1 MREVGDGRSS
11 GDSGYVQTRTA
22 KGHQGEVT
30 FTKEFRPEM
39 NVEQTQSNPLTWVM
53 EFRRKLYLA
62 AKERPER
69 GFGVLYDKVCRKDV
83 LMEAW
88 KRVSASNGGCG
99 VDMVSIRHIKEEYG
113 EEKFVSELQE
123 VLVRE
128 GYEPAEIRRV
138 YIPKDNGEKRPL
150 GIPTVKDRVVQMA
163 VKLII
168 EPLFEADFLD
178 VSYGYRPG
186 RSNQQAVERVHMLSN
201 GLKWV
206 VDVDLKGY
214 FDTIP
219 HIKLMEH
226 VTKRVRDPKVLSL
239 IHRWLKAGIIEEGK
253 VTEPEC
259 GTPQGGVLSPL
270 LSNIYLHE
278 FDRNWKRWH
287 GQLIRFADD
296 MLIMCRTKEEAVKAL
311 GEVRRL
317 VEGLGLTLNMVKTN
331 IRHAS
336 KGFDFLG
343 FTFREGFSKRLKRKV
358 MVKYPKKKSL
368 CKVKT
373 KLKELLKKMPL
384 GKTMGEAIKACNP
397 IIRGWV
403 NYFRIGNSYV
413 AALEVSEIACAQL
426 RIFWRRKKQRKRSFG
441 NVKWKNKFFYDK
453 GLLYVPALI

>member
-1 MREVGDGRSS
+1 MKE
-11 GDSGYVQTRTA
+11 
-22 KGHQGEVT
+22 E
-30 FTKEFRPEM
+30 FTKEFRPAM
-39 NVEQTQSNPLTWVM
+39 NVEKTKIHPMSWVRG
-53 EFRRKLYLA
+53 FQRKLYLA

-69 GFGVLYDKVCRKDV
+69 GFGVLYDKVYRYDG

-88 KRVSASNGGCG
+88 KRVSANGGGYG
-99 VDMVSIRHIKEEYG
+99 VDKVSIGYIKEEYG
-113 EEKFVSELQE
+113 EEKFIRELQE
-123 VLVRE
+123 ELEIE
-128 GYEPAEIRRV
+128 GYVPSEIRRV
-138 YIPKDNGEKRPL
+138 YIPKDNGERRPL
-150 GIPTVKDRVVQMA
+150 GIPTVKDRVAQMA

-168 EPLFEADFLD
+168 EPLFEADFLE

-186 RSNQQAVERVHMLSN
+186 RSNRQAVERVCGLSN

-219 HIKLMEH
+219 HGKLMEH

-239 IHRWLKAGIIEEGK
+239 IHKWLKAGIREEGE

-287 GQLIRFADD
+287 GQLVRFADD
-296 MLIMCRTKEEAVKAL
+296 MVIMCRTKEEAEKAL
-311 GEVRRL
+311 CEVGR
-317 VEGLGLTLNMVKTN
+317 VIEGLGLKLNMEKTR

-336 KGFDFLG
+336 DGFDFLG
-343 FTFREGFSKRLKRKV
+343 FTFREGYSKRLKRKV

-368 CKVKT
+368 CKIKT
-373 KLKELLKKMPL
+373 KLKELLKKIPL
-384 GKTMGEAIKACNP
+384 GETLGEAIKACNP

-403 NYFRIGNSYV
+403 NYFKIGNSYR
-413 AALEVSEIACAQL
+413 AALEVSETACGQL
-426 RIFWRRKKQRKRSFG
+426 RIFWRRKKQNKRSFG
-441 NVKWKNKFFYDK
+441 NVKWRNKFFYEK
-453 GLLYVPALI
+453 GLLYAPALI